1 MQSETAKMIML
12 SDIWSIENPRD
23 YKVHFARYSRKDNVQ
38 PLDVLA
44 RDADEWWG
52 WQEYRPERNEFNRDF
67 IFSLAQFY
75 HETDSWL
82 FGGIFRVTG
91 RPPGGYEVEL
101 TAQGAPFIGRLK
113 LGSHYRSRPTRP
125 NMENHFDQ
133 FEVLEI
139 LREPYTGRPFPGYE
153 NIDLPFHEL
162 QTLTHND
169 RPDWRTALENVK
181 GVYLI
186 TVHTAPFVHQYVGA
200 AYGEHGI
207 WSRWNHYSKTGDG
220 GNAKL
225 GDLMGEGGLDYCR
238 QHFRFAL
245 LEHMPRN
252 TLDETVQARESRWKE
267 ILGTRRG
274 SGGFNEN

>member
-1 MQSETAKMIML
+1 MVML

-23 YKVHFARYSRKDNVQ
+23 YKVHFARYSREGNVQ

-44 RDADEWWG
+44 RDADEWQG
-52 WQEYRPERNEFNRDF
+52 WQEYRPKRNEFNRDL

-101 TAQGAPFIGRLK
+101 TAQGAPLIGRLK
-113 LGSHYRSRPTRP
+113 LGSPYRHRSTRL

-153 NIDLPFHEL
+153 KIDLWFHEL
-162 QTLTHND
+162 ETLIRND
-169 RPDWRTALENVK
+169 RPDWRAALESVK

-186 TVHTAPFVHQYVGA
+186 TVHTASTVHRYVGA
-200 AYGEHGI
+200 AYGVQGI
-207 WSRWNHYSKTGDG
+207 WSRWADYIKTGHG
-220 GNAKL
+220 GNAGLRK
-225 GDLMGEGGLDYCR
+225 LMGDRGLAYCR

-252 TLDETVQARESRWKE
+252 TLDETVQARETHWKD
-267 ILGTRRG
+267 ILGTRCG
-274 SGGFNEN
+274 SGGLNEN